1 MFHNKSIFKKYVLTY
16 CVVIFIPTLL
26 VFGLCLFQYVT
37 AKHTIEK
44 QYETSL
50 SQTQSSV
57 DQYFEEIDNIVHQ
70 LLLNPTA
77 IMYFSSQSNNIVAY
91 DAHSVLS
98 LYSFSNPLIDN
109 IILYNRHD
117 DRITD
122 FSTTFNLSDS
132 YSDTISVGN
141 YTYEQFTNNFLNVK
155 NYQKLY
161 PCQNLKYYDRASN
174 VLLYVTSYPIGYPN
188 DSSGAIIVVIPAEKV
203 FAKFN
208 YISENNGYFYM
219 IDKDNNTILS
229 SANAPALTFS
239 RDDISLNTN
248 KRFILHK
255 AKSDRGITY
264 VSAIPYNA
272 VLSKMKSS
280 TYYMIFLLTAMFL
293 ATSGLILFLAKR
305 TSAPIKEMAK
315 ALNTETDDYSNKLS
329 TGTDELNFISQ
340 KISLL
345 IEKNKIS
352 QEELSQHTPFLVA
365 AFAQE
370 LLYGTLLS
378 AKEIESQAHQLGITL
393 GEKCIVLIISIP
405 DSISDLDTIST
416 MKLLIKRNLSAS
428 TYSLNT
434 DLSEYDL
441 GLIITLNDSDSLTAI
456 EEIINEIGAELYKN
470 FSSRIKVSIGT
481 VCDSPSDIFHSY
493 CIAKNNLIHGMCT
506 INRDVEWFVENKT
519 TNQRYY
525 YPIDIEQRIITSLL
539 NKRVGLAIESVSLLK
554 KVNID
559 NQLLNIDQTLLL
571 FRNIKGTIYR
581 CLNEITIPPTQQQEM
596 ENELEKFDSIYDL
609 ASGFDFFAELLRLL
623 DSYNQG
629 ETSDNKSSDI
639 FQYMSDNF
647 TDPLFDRNMLA
658 KHFDIT
664 PEYASSFFKSNT
676 GYSFSEYL
684 EKIRIAEACKFL
696 SENNLSIND
705 IAKKVGYN
713 SDLSFRRAFKRRLG
727 VSPTEY
733 VKKQIK
739 YQ

>member
-1 MFHNKSIFKKYVLTY
+1 M
-16 CVVIFIPTLL
+16 
-26 VFGLCLFQYVT
+26 
-37 AKHTIEK
+37 
-44 QYETSL
+44 
-50 SQTQSSV
+50 
-57 DQYFEEIDNIVHQ
+57 
-70 LLLNPTA
+70 
-77 IMYFSSQSNNIVAY
+77 
-91 DAHSVLS
+91 
-98 LYSFSNPLIDN
+98 
-109 IILYNRHD
+109 
-117 DRITD
+117 
-122 FSTTFNLSDS
+122 
-132 YSDTISVGN
+132 
-141 YTYEQFTNNFLNVK
+141 
-155 NYQKLY
+155 
-161 PCQNLKYYDRASN
+161 
-174 VLLYVTSYPIGYPN
+174 
-188 DSSGAIIVVIPAEKV
+188 VIPAEKV